1 MFQNISDLVIVL
13 DHQGHIANFNLAD
26 FAGCLDLSQEAIG
39 AAPEQALRQEWA
51 RFIRLPV
58 REAEGLEK
66 TRCPIDP
73 ARADKDSPGV
83 WRRVYELTSSALK
96 NRTGRTIGTLFLFH
110 DISDREQL
118 EHALEERVRE
128 RTHALEKTSQT
139 LQQEADGHAR
149 AVQALWESEV
159 KYRTLFETM
168 SQGIIYQDPQGRM
181 VTANAVAQRILGLA
195 QKNDRQKLTRFQLEG
210 DPRGRVALS
219 KRDLPGR
226 TKRCRPARKCAT
238 W

>member
-1 MFQNISDLVIVL
+1 MLFILGLTPTSGYYWTPATFTLSSLLFAYTLLRGRVFDFTPIALETVFQNISDLVIVL
-13 DHQGHIANFNLAD
+13 DRQGHIANFNLA
-26 FAGCLDLSQEAIG
+26 AQAACGLSQEAIG
-39 AAPEQALRQEWA
+39 AAPEQALSQEWA

-58 REAEGLEK
+58 QQAQGLEK

-73 ARADKDSPGV
+73 AGADKDSPGA

-96 NRTGRTIGTLFLFH
+96 NRTGRTIGALFLFH

-139 LQQEADGHAR
+139 LQQEVDGHAR

-159 KYRTLFETM
+159 KYRTLFEPCRRASSTRT
-168 SQGIIYQDPQGRM
+168 GRD
-181 VTANAVAQRILGLA
+181 G
-195 QKNDRQKLTRFQLEG
+195 
-210 DPRGRVALS
+210 
-219 KRDLPGR
+219 
-226 TKRCRPARKCAT
+226 